1 MIDAVEETVLLNTT
15 RAGVAVV
22 TLNRPKVH
30 NAFNPDVINR
40 LKDIFKT
47 LRGADGVRAVLID
60 GAGPSFSAGADL
72 VCLDAPASNRTGL
85 LLFNR
90 NRMRI
95 SGSNELMYAG
105 VKPAYLPEYIYGL
118 ATMGS
123 CG

>member
-60 GAGPSFSAGADL
+60 GAGPSFSAGAE
-72 VCLDAPASNRTGL
+72 PTNS
-85 LLFNR
+85 
-90 NRMRI
+90 
-95 SGSNELMYAG
+95 SGTLR
-105 VKPAYLPEYIYGL
+105 VTFLPFSI
-118 ATMGS
+118 T
-123 CG
+123 